1 MRRVIGS
8 LGGVRTALTTV
19 GRFLLGW
26 RMASAAA
33 YRRQLGLYFAVP
45 LVWGCLDA
53 YALPGW
59 SFLGFLACA
68 LFLEERPCRRLA
80 IQTFAFV
87 CWTAW
92 LGAALQPSPSDRSFP
107 PEASLSGDSRSGAW
121 FPVEG
126 TVEGFPSRKR
136 KLTFALETDRGAY
149 RITSAETDF
158 PIAPGQR
165 LRFQARSIPPSP
177 PTNPGQFDY
186 PAYLRS
192 QDLDGILEARS
203 LADIGRPGPFDRLI
217 AYLRTALEATL
228 DRSVPAAQAPL
239 LRAAMLGATDDLDPG
254 LVEDFKASGMLHIL
268 AISGQHVGILALILL
283 QVFALLRLPRK
294 AAFLATGAALGLYV
308 PICGNQISVLRA
320 AIMFWA
326 CLPAVLWERPAFGL
340 NSLGWAAT
348 IILAWMPHQILSL
361 GFQLSFTATFLL
373 ILYSRPMARGLARLR
388 QRKALPV
395 YLVSNST
402 LSLVIFLGVYPVL
415 AALVHTVA
423 PSSILGNLVTVGI
436 SSGMI
441 VSACLTL
448 LAGPIAPLSA
458 CFGESAG
465 GLGALLSACVHRL
478 AHWPGSSLSVAA
490 LPLGWSLALLFLVFA
505 FPYAARARKGLAFAL
520 LGACAFSGRWAWG
533 EAWRAWDG
541 PASIAFLDVGQG
553 DGTLCRLPGAD
564 ILIDAGP
571 PEAGRNVILPYLR
584 SQGVNRLDVVI
595 VTHPDLDHYGG
606 LGYVASH
613 MDIGKVIH
621 PGLDADTHAWRDLKA
636 VLEQRGVPMETAF
649 RGQHLYSGKGA
660 SMTVLSPE
668 RQGQYPDRNDN
679 SVVAHLDVR
688 GRDVLFTGD
697 MGPMPETALMAQGA
711 DRLRGAILKV
721 PHHGSDLSSSREF
734 LEAVRPPVA
743 VFSAGRN
750 NRFGH
755 PGPATVETLEELD
768 SRIYVTAR
776 DGAVTFAYRRG
787 GIEWSSYLR
796 QAPGADGHAGIDA
809 ARGRR
814 KGAGRK

>member
-1 MRRVIGS
+1 MGRVEGAA
-8 LGGVRTALTTV
+8 GTV
-19 GRFLLGW
+19 VAVAGRFLLGW
-26 RMASAAA
+26 RKACAAA
-33 YRRQLGLYFAVP
+33 YRRQMGLYFAAP
-45 LVWGCLDA
+45 LAWGCLDA

-59 SFLGFLACA
+59 SSLGFLACA
-68 LFLEERPCRRLA
+68 LFLEERIGRRLA
-80 IQTFAFV
+80 IQTLAFV
-87 CWTAW
+87 CWMVW
-92 LGAALQPSPSDRSFP
+92 LGAPLQPSIESP
-107 PEASLSGDSRSGAW
+107 PGASRTGGW

-126 TVEGFPSRKR
+126 TVAGFPSRKR

-149 RITSAETDF
+149 RITSPDTGF

-165 LRFQARSIPPSP
+165 LRIEARPAPPSP

-203 LADIGRPGPFDRLI
+203 LAGIGRPGAFDRLI
-217 AYLRTALEATL
+217 AYLRAALEATL

-268 AISGQHVGILALILL
+268 AISGQHVGIFALILL

-348 IILAWMPHQILSL
+348 AILAWMPHQILSL
-361 GFQLSFTATFLL
+361 GFQLSFAATFLL
-373 ILYSRPMARGLARLR
+373 ILYSRPMAQGLARMR
-388 QRKALPV
+388 VRKALPV
-395 YLVSNST
+395 YLVSNSA

-448 LAGPIAPLSA
+448 LAGPIAPLAA

-505 FPYAARARKGLAFAL
+505 FPHAARARKGLAFAL
-520 LGACAFSGRWAWG
+520 LGACAFSGRWACG
-533 EAWRAWDG
+533 EAWRAWDR
-541 PASIAFLDVGQG
+541 PAAIAFLDVGQG

-584 SQGVNRLDVVI
+584 SQGVNRLDLVI

-606 LGYVASH
+606 LAYVASH

-636 VLEQRGVPMETAF
+636 VLAQRGVPMETAF
-649 RGQHLYSGKGA
+649 RGQGLYSGKGA
-660 SMTVLSPE
+660 SMIVLSPE
-668 RQGQYPDRNDN
+668 RPGQYEDRNDN
-679 SVVAHLDVR
+679 SVVARLDVR
-688 GRDVLFTGD
+688 GRAFLFTGD
-697 MGPMPETALMAQGA
+697 MGPMPESALMALGA

-721 PHHGSDLSSSREF
+721 PHHGSDLSSTREL

-755 PGPATVETLEELD
+755 PGPVTVAALEELG

-776 DGAVTFAYRRG
+776 DGAVTFACG
-787 GIEWSSYLR
+787 GVEDKDGKKGAEWSSYLHP
-796 QAPGADGHAGIDA
+796 APGADGHAGIDA
-809 ARGRR
+809 ARGHR
-814 KGAGRK
+814 KGARRKNVH